1 MGQRRAVS
9 NIRCN
14 NPYKCNVFSSE
25 SSVCLAVPQ
34 LHQPDQRK
42 PNTDFSPRIQDGGR
56 TKNYH
61 GCCCWSSAST
71 PPIIGS
77 LPVNM
82 FPSGSSSD
90 GRLRDLNKFKINS
103 KYFSSFSK
111 ILTKFRLRLRMCSC
125 WISQWYWECD
135 PHFSRLYSRRR
146 AHACRRASQY
156 MRWEAGLKEVTP
168 Y

>member
-9 NIRCN
+9 NIICT
-14 NPYKCNVFSSE
+14 NPYKCNVFSFE

-61 GCCCWSSAST
+61 EGCCWISASA

-77 LPVNM
+77 FPVNI

-103 KYFSSFSK
+103 KYFLSFSK
-111 ILTKFRLRLRMCSC
+111 ILTTFRLRLRMYSC
-125 WISQWYWECD
+125 WNSQWYWECD
-135 PHFSRLYSRRR
+135 PHFARLYSGRR

-156 MRWEAGLKEVTP
+156 MHWDAGLKEVTP

>member
-1 MGQRRAVS
+1 MLQKELSDKLESRGIHQGPKMVNPTCLISHSRNDNSANGSAQSIS
-9 NIRCN
+9 NIICT
-14 NPYKCNVFSSE
+14 NPYQCNVFSFE

-61 GCCCWSSAST
+61 WSCCWSSASV

-82 FPSGSSSD
+82 SPSGSSSD
-90 GRLRDLNKFKINS
+90 VRLRDLNKFKINS

-111 ILTKFRLRLRMCSC
+111 ILTIFRLRLGMCSC
-125 WISQWYWECD
+125 
-135 PHFSRLYSRRR
+135 
-146 AHACRRASQY
+146 
-156 MRWEAGLKEVTP
+156 
-168 Y
+168 

>member
-9 NIRCN
+9 IIICN
-14 NPYKCNVFSSE
+14 NPYQCNVFSFE

-125 WISQWYWECD
+125 WISQWY
-135 PHFSRLYSRRR
+135 
-146 AHACRRASQY
+146 
-156 MRWEAGLKEVTP
+156 
-168 Y
+168 